1 MSDTQDKWADGN
13 AYEAYVGRWSRLI
26 GDKFLT
32 SLEPEENRHWLDL
45 GCGTGALTSQILAR
59 WSPQSI
65 IGVEPSEDF
74 LAIANNQ
81 FEDSL
86 IEFRR
91 GNGDQ
96 IPVSDKT
103 IDYAVSGFVLNFVD
117 DKSNTLKELIR
128 TVKPGGTIAAYVWDY
143 AGHVQFMRYFWDAAI
158 SVNPTDREKDE
169 GVRFPICRPEPL
181 RSLFEAAGLRQVTV
195 NAIDVPTPFDDFTEY
210 WTPFLSGIA
219 PAPGYC
225 VSLDDSSR
233 EKVRSLLQRTLP
245 TDPDGKI
252 LLAARAWAVRGTV

>member
-1 MSDTQDKWADGN
+1 M
-13 AYEAYVGRWSRLI
+13 
-26 GDKFLT
+26 
-32 SLEPEENRHWLDL
+32 
-45 GCGTGALTSQILAR
+45 
-59 WSPQSI
+59 
-65 IGVEPSEDF
+65 
-74 LAIANNQ
+74 
-81 FEDSL
+81 
-86 IEFRR
+86 
-91 GNGDQ
+91 
-96 IPVSDKT
+96 
-103 IDYAVSGFVLNFVD
+103 
-117 DKSNTLKELIR
+117 
-128 TVKPGGTIAAYVWDY
+128 
-143 AGHVQFMRYFWDAAI
+143 
-158 SVNPTDREKDE
+158 NPTDREKDE